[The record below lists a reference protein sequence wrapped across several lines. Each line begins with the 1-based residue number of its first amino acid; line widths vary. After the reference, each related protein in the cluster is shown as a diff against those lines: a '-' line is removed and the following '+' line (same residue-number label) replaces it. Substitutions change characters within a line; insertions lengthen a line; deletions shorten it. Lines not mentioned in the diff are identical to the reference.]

1 VAGKFFERLDRVRV
15 LSWVTRA
22 GADVGEAERLQE
34 LADRALVIGDPKAIE
49 DDALQVD
56 PAPAHHAVHDPVR
69 AGLDEFGDLG
79 ALLCREAW
87 LGTLGPAVQQTL
99 RTLRVEPVHPVAQRL
114 PVHAADP
121 GGLRPVHAVHNRR
134 QRQEPAALVRV
145 LGRRRQTPELGRRV
159 VLP

>member
-79 ALLCREAW
+79 ALLCREACS
-87 LGTLGPAVQQTL
+87 GPLDQPSSRPSGPCALNRCTQSRSVCRSMPPIRAACVRFMPSTTAASDRSRRL
-99 RTLRVEPVHPVAQRL
+99 WFAFLVA
-114 PVHAADP
+114 AAK
-121 GGLRPVHAVHNRR
+121 RR
-134 QRQEPAALVRV
+134 SSAA
-145 LGRRRQTPELGRRV
+145 E
-159 VLP
+159 